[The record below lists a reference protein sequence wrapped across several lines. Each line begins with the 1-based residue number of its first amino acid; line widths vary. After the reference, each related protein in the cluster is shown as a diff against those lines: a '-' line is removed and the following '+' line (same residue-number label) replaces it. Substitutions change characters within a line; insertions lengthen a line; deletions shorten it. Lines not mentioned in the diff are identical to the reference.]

1 MIGDSA
7 VGKTCLI
14 NRYSDDV
21 FNKNWMMT
29 IGMDFVIKKK
39 IFTFTMKIYL
49 FYYMKIKRK

>member
-39 IFTFTMKIYL
+39 FL
-49 FYYMKIKRK
+49 LLQ